1 MSARSTLRRQCRDAR
16 AALGVARREQ
26 ASQAI
31 CRHLRESAAFHDAQR
46 IALYWPVGE
55 EADLRPLLAH
65 ERCVHKQFCLPVMQP
80 DKRLR
85 FARYRAGEALHANWY
100 GIPEPVH
107 EAAQEI
113 AAADIDLVCVPL
125 LGFDRAGNRLGQ
137 GGGFYDRSFGFL
149 LQGMAARPLLVGI
162 GFACQELPA
171 LAREAWD
178 VPLAAVVTE
187 DGPIDCRERR
197 IQRRNER

>member
-1 MSARSTLRRQCRDAR
+1 MSARSTLRSQCRDAR
-16 AALGVARREQ
+16 AALGATGRAR

-31 CRHLRESAAFHDAQR
+31 CRHLGESPLLRAAPR
-46 IALYWPVGE
+46 VALYWPVGE
-55 EADLRPLLAH
+55 EVDLRPLLADDRH
-65 ERCVHKQFCLPVMQP
+65 AHRQFCLPVMQP

-85 FARYRAGEALHANWY
+85 FARYRRGDALHANWY

-113 AAADIDLVCVPL
+113 AAADIGLVCVPL

-137 GGGFYDRSFGFL
+137 GGGFYDRSFDFL
-149 LQGMAARPLLVGI
+149 LRREAATPLLLGI
-162 GFACQELPA
+162 GFACQELPT

-178 VPLAAVVTE
+178 VPLAAVMTE
-187 DGPIDCRERR
+187 DGLIDCRAR
-197 IQRRNER
+197 

>member
-1 MSARSTLRRQCRDAR
+1 MPARSTLRRQCRDGR
-16 AALGVARREQ
+16 AALGATRREH

-31 CRHLRESAAFHDAQR
+31 CRHLGAATLFRAAQR
-46 IALYWPVGE
+46 IALYWPVGD
-55 EADLRPLLAH
+55 EADLRPLLADD
-65 ERCVHKQFCLPVMQP
+65 RCAHKQFCLPVMQP

-85 FARYRAGEALHANWY
+85 FARYRAGDALRTNWY

-107 EAAQEI
+107 AAAQEI
-113 AAADIDLVCVPL
+113 AAADIELVCVPL

-137 GGGFYDRSFGFL
+137 GGGFYDRSFDFL
-149 LQGMAARPLLVGI
+149 LQREAAAPVLVGT

-178 VPLAAVVTE
+178 VPLAAIVTE
-187 DGPIDCRERR
+187 DGLIDCRAR
-197 IQRRNER
+197 

>member
-16 AALGVARREQ
+16 AALGAARRGQ
-26 ASQAI
+26 ASRAI
-31 CRHLRESAAFHDAQR
+31 CRHLRESPAFGRATR
-46 IALYWPVGE
+46 IALYWPVGD
-55 EADLRPLLAH
+55 EADLRPLLADD
-65 ERCVHKQFCLPVMQP
+65 RCAHKRFCLPVMQA

-85 FARYRAGEALHANWY
+85 FAPYREGDTLHTNWY
-100 GIPEPVH
+100 GIPEPVN
-107 EAAQEI
+107 AATAEI
-113 AAADIDLVCVPL
+113 AAADIELVCVPL

-137 GGGFYDRSFGFL
+137 GGGFYDRSFDFM
-149 LQGMAARPLLVGI
+149 LQGDAARPLLVGI

-187 DGPIDCRERR
+187 DGPIDCRAR
-197 IQRRNER
+197 